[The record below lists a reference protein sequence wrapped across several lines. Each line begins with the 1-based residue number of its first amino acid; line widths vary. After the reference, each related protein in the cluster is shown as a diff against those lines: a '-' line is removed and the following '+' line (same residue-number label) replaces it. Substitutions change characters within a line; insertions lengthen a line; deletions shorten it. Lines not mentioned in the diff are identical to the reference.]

1 MEDFPDLCLVDRSCY
16 HINEESAKPDIKI
29 YLKGRCN
36 K

>member
-1 MEDFPDLCLVDRSCY
+1 MEDSPDLCLNDCSCY
-16 HINEESAKPDIKI
+16 YIKEESAKPDIKI